1 MEIKTLDYANS
12 PASLQIY
19 FAQNPSARIFCIG
32 NIEILSDEKIGFFCS
47 SKSSGAAILKV
58 FERANLWRKERTT
71 IIGGFHSPLER
82 EVLEILLKG
91 TGRIIICPARSLET
105 MRLPKDRLTA
115 LTENRLLIISPFSET
130 PRVSR
135 TTAAKRNRF
144 VAQIAARIVFGY
156 ISDDSKIEKLRQELL
171 LMNKAF
177 EILDC
182 GSTEKINNQ

>member
-1 MEIKTLDYANS
+1 MEIKTLDSSNS

-32 NIEILSDEKIGFFCS
+32 NPEILSDEKIGFFCS

-71 IIGGFHSPLER
+71 IISGFHSPLER

-91 TGRIIICPARSLET
+91 TGRIIIAPARSLET
-105 MRLPKDRLTA
+105 MRPPQNWLTA
-115 LTENRLLIISPFSET
+115 LTENRLLIISPFRNT
-130 PRVSR
+130 PRISR
-135 TTAAKRNRF
+135 ATATKRNQL
-144 VAQIAARIVFGY
+144 VVQIADQIVFGY
-156 ISDDSKIEKLRQELL
+156 ISDGGKVEKLRRESAS
-171 LMNKAF
+171 MNKPF

-182 GSTEKINNQ
+182 GLTEK

>member
-1 MEIKTLDYANS
+1 MEIKTLDSANS

-19 FAQNPSARIFCIG
+19 FTQNPSARISYIG

-47 SKSSGAAILKV
+47 SKASGAAILKV

-91 TGRIIICPARSLET
+91 KGRIIISPARSLET
-105 MRLPKDRLTA
+105 MRLPQDWLTSF
-115 LTENRLLIISPFSET
+115 TENRLLIISPFAQT

-144 VAQIAARIVFGY
+144 VAQIADRIVFGY
-156 ISDDSKIEKLRQELL
+156 ISDDSKIEKFRQELAQTK
-171 LMNKAF
+171 KAF

-182 GSTEKINNQ
+182 